1 MDNCSCLAV
10 SSKSESEV
18 LSDLPTGSTAIHPRP
33 EIAKSHAGLHKHK
46 LVNFWSMHTEKQNLV
61 IITISKIIETC
72 RYLQILFAVGALFQA
87 LTSLLLSVFQLVV
100 SKELQVLSASIRF
113 KAPVTQY
120 RNMTTKGD
128 INGSK
133 NIVELVGFYVGRR
146 KEGATWI

>member
-1 MDNCSCLAV
+1 
-10 SSKSESEV
+10 
-18 LSDLPTGSTAIHPRP
+18 
-33 EIAKSHAGLHKHK
+33 
-46 LVNFWSMHTEKQNLV
+46 MHTEKQNLV
-61 IITISKIIETC
+61 VITISKIIETC

-146 KEGATWI
+146 KEGAT